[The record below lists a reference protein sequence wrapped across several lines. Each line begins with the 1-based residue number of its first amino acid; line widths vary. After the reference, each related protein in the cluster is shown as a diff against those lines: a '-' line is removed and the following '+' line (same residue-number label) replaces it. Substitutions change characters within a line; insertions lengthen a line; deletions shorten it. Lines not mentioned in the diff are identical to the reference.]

1 MLKETNVNMSEP
13 KEFQSK
19 SVDEAIEEAC
29 SFFSC
34 IRDELE
40 VTILAGGSA
49 GIFGLVGA
57 KKARIKAQP
66 RVRLSELE
74 TMIRAVTERITS
86 AIVDN
91 PRVVV
96 EHQSDLIK
104 ATIKTSDDVD
114 RLLGRDGQVLGAVE
128 YVVNRIVARRWPS
141 VVRVMLD
148 ADGFRERQDQEL
160 SALAVTLAEKA
171 KSTQSPQST
180 KPLPSYQRRIVHVAL
195 QTVTDI
201 QTKSKGDGPLKRVL
215 IIPKAPPSQD
225 DATKAESSP
234 TQDS

>member
-1 MLKETNVNMSEP
+1 MVKETNVNMSEP

-19 SVDEAIEEAC
+19 SVDDAIEEAC

-34 IRDELE
+34 VRDELE
-40 VTILAGGSA
+40 ITILEGGSS
-49 GIFGLVGA
+49 GIFGLVGVR
-57 KKARIKAQP
+57 KARIKAQP

-74 TMIRAVTERITS
+74 AMIRTITERITS
-86 AIVDN
+86 TIVDT

-104 ATIKTSDDVD
+104 ATIETSENME

-128 YVVNRIVARRWPS
+128 YIVNRIVARRWPS
-141 VVRVMLD
+141 AVRIMLD

-160 SALAVTLAEKA
+160 SDLAVTLAEKA
-171 KSTQSPQST
+171 KATQSPQST

-195 QTVTDI
+195 QAVTDI

-215 IIPKAPPSQD
+215 IIPKAPPSKD
-225 DATKAESSP
+225 DANAESPSP
-234 TQDS
+234 QDA